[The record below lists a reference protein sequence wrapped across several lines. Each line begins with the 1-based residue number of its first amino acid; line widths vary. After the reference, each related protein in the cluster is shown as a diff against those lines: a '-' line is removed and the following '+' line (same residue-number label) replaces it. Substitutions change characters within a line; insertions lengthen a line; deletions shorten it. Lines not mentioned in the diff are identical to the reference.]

1 MCLFA
6 LLLHHS
12 IILYDPLWKQEGASK
27 EDIEQLSKF
36 KFKKMVNNEKLS
48 SDAQGP
54 SGGIMIE
61 IGTDPPVEHVLSEED
76 AVCGLTLFFVIMF

>member
-1 MCLFA
+1 
-6 LLLHHS
+6 
-12 IILYDPLWKQEGASK
+12 
-27 EDIEQLSKF
+27 
-36 KFKKMVNNEKLS
+36 MVNNEKLS

-61 IGTDPPVEHVLSEED
+61 IGTDPPVEHGLSEED